1 MRHVADLIGVEH
13 VALGSDFD
21 GAVVEPFDSTGLVT
35 ITDELLAQG
44 FSEDQIRL
52 IMGGNVLRF
61 FRANLP

>member
-1 MRHVADLIGVEH
+1 MRHVADLVGVER

-21 GAVVEPFDSTGLVT
+21 GAVEEPFDTTGLVA
-35 ITDELLAQG
+35 ITDQLLAEG

-61 FRANLP
+61 LTANLP